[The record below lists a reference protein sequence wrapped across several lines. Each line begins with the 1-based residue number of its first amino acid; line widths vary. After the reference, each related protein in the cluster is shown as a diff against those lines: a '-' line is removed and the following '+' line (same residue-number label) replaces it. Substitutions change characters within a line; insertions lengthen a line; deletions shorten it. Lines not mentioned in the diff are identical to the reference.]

1 MSKRLAERVIELG
14 NNIWAVA
21 LASPIDSPI
30 YKEVDEVLPILENAW
45 DKSINEL
52 KPWTSHLVIGD
63 LIAEV
68 IQVRLAA
75 RERRKAARKAQERQY
90 FTLEARAQ
98 LR

>member
-1 MSKRLAERVIELG
+1 MSKRLAQQINTLSETLNG
-14 NNIWAVA
+14 
-21 LASPIDSPI
+21 
-30 YKEVDEVLPILENAW
+30 VLFDATTGQTLFREADATLSVLENAW
-45 DKSINEL
+45 GKSIKEL

-63 LIAEV
+63 MIAEV